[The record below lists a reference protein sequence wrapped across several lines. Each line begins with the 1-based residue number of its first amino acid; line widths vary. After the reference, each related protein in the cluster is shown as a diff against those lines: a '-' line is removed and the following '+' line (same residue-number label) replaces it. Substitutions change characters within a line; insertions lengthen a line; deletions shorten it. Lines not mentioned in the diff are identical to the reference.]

1 MGRGAYSYREDPDV
15 PAFPDD
21 RPVVIFDGDCV
32 LCSNSAR
39 LLLRLDRQGQFR
51 LLTSQ
56 SRLGLALRRH
66 FGVADDAED
75 SVILLED
82 GRLSLRS
89 EAVLRIL
96 SGLGRPWSWLGCL
109 TTLPAGPRDAIY
121 RWIAQRRYRLFGRR
135 SMCFVPQEG
144 WRDRFLEV
152 A

>member
-1 MGRGAYSYREDPDV
+1 MGRGAYSYREDPEV

-39 LLLRLDRQGQFR
+39 LLLRLDRQGRFR

-75 SVILLED
+75 SVILLEV
-82 GRLSLRS
+82 GCLYVCS
-89 EAVLRIL
+89 EALLRIF
-96 SGLGRPWSWLGCL
+96 SGLGRPWSWLGAL
-109 TTLPAGPRDAIY
+109 SALPVGARDAAY
-121 RWIAQRRYRLFGRR
+121 RRIAQRRYRLFGRR
-135 SMCFVPQEG
+135 SVCFLPKDA
-144 WRDRFLEV
+144 WRDRFLEL

>member
-1 MGRGAYSYREDPDV
+1 MGRGAYSYRDDVDV

-21 RPVVIFDGDCV
+21 RPVVIFDGGCV

-39 LLLRLDRQGQFR
+39 LLLRLDRQGRFR

-82 GRLSLRS
+82 GCLYLRS

-96 SGLGRPWSWLGCL
+96 PGLGRPWSWLSGL
-109 TTLPAGPRDAIY
+109 AALPAGPRDAAY

-135 SMCFVPQEG
+135 AVCFLPREALS
-144 WRDRFLEV
+144 DRFLE
-152 A
+152 AA